1 MSFTQN
7 WYSRPIPPDIQFKE
21 RVFQPQISVS
31 INKLY
36 KWNID
41 GLFEQKIM
49 RHMSDVGIAYQN
61 NHDLDQSDIIN
72 LLVIGTPRWWD
83 SYPASLP
90 IFAKNIGCSILDDL
104 NTLIYTILKHFVGT
118 PSNISPRVSDLLNIL
133 RGSTMTNFRWY
144 QDVFISRVMLRKDC
158 QKPYLKERFIAGLP
172 PIFAHKVKQILMG
185 KNDSI
190 NYDNLTYD
198 DIFSAIKK
206 KITSMCN
213 NEKLLTY
220 RLQIRKKA
228 KYKMSNFCE
237 QYGLCPIAPSRQRRK
252 THKSHKSY
260 SHKEYKRYKKNFV
273 KPNDFHVKKKNVSE
287 KYKQLFK
294 FNKFNILKIDNKDQ
308 KELFKILESNNSFD
322 SLKDDFSS
330 SNNIKS
336 VKTLTKSK
344 ENGKKKKST
353 ISFEE
358 TLEKL

>member
-1 MSFTQN
+1 MIKPITSIIEQNNFTNESLHVIGQQSDRIENTVSIKKSASEESVFEKIEKPLIDLSSQREKVMFKSSQSKMFEIVDKMLFDLKVKVEGTSRSTTCTISKNEKEIVSNKHTDSDTVSSAKKIFNNELPAIKRFVGNSKPMSFTQN

-49 RHMSDVGIAYQN
+49 RHMTDVGIAYQN

-72 LLVIGTPRWWD
+72 LLVIGTLRWWD
-83 SYPASLP
+83 SYPAGLP

-104 NTLIYTILKHFVGT
+104 NTPIYTIFKHFVGT

-158 QKPYLKERFIAGLP
+158 HKPYLKERFIAGLP

-206 KITSMCN
+206 KFTSMCN

-220 RLQIRKKA
+220 
-228 KYKMSNFCE
+228 
-237 QYGLCPIAPSRQRRK
+237 
-252 THKSHKSY
+252 
-260 SHKEYKRYKKNFV
+260 
-273 KPNDFHVKKKNVSE
+273 
-287 KYKQLFK
+287 
-294 FNKFNILKIDNKDQ
+294 
-308 KELFKILESNNSFD
+308 
-322 SLKDDFSS
+322 
-330 SNNIKS
+330 
-336 VKTLTKSK
+336 
-344 ENGKKKKST
+344 
-353 ISFEE
+353 
-358 TLEKL
+358 